1 MSEDNRTVEQ
11 LDTAISNLES
21 TIGGSKDKPEDRPT
35 LFEKASDA
43 KLTENLGAIYDKA
56 EAKADA
62 ADEAKT
68 VPTVVKNIDDAFE
81 ATWNH
86 INSSPAEKAELRNA
100 NKLVETARQQAAKFG
115 VTLTDAEAFKA
126 ALDLE
131 NAQRAEEAAGHAPV
145 VDHMRSVY
153 PDQNP
158 VESAKFFADIKRSAD
173 QDLPGTVAWMAQ
185 QYGMHPMQVAQAIA
199 QRYGNAP
206 VPQQSF
212 EQSQQRTVAAVQSM
226 LDQAAETL
234 PDLAQFEDE
243 MIEIINS
250 KSFKRTGNYQK
261 DFLSAYNTA
270 KKRDGKLT
278 ADQKL
283 EKSLRRTYDRANSRK
298 G

>member
-1 MSEDNRTVEQ
+1 LSEDNRSVEE
-11 LDTAISNLES
+11 ISTEITNLES
-21 TIGGSKDKPEDRPT
+21 AMGGSNDPKPEKET
-35 LFEKASDA
+35 LFDRSADS
-43 KLTENLGAIYDKA
+43 KLTSQMSAIYDA
-56 EAKADA
+56 VEAKADA
-62 ADEAKT
+62 ADEKKVVPAKAT
-68 VPTVVKNIDDAFE
+68 NLDDAFR
-81 ATWNH
+81 ATYDH
-86 INSSPAEKAELRNA
+86 INSSEAQKAELRNA
-100 NKLVETARQQAAKFG
+100 NKLIETVKANAAKFG
-115 VTLTDAEAFKA
+115 VELTEAESLKA

-131 NAQRAEEAAGHAPV
+131 NSQRAEEAAGHAPV

-199 QRYGNAP
+199 QRYANAP

-234 PDLAQFEDE
+234 PDLPQFEDE

-250 KSFKRTGNYQK
+250 KSFKRTGNYHK
-261 DFLSAYNTA
+261 DFLAAYNTA